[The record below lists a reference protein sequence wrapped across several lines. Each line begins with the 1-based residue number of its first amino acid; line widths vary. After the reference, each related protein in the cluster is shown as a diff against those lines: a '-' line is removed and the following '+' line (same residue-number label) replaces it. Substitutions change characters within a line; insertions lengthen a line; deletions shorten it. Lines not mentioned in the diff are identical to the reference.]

1 MTAATPVS
9 VGKVNASGS
18 EDALFLKVF
27 SGEVLT
33 SFEQST
39 VTAGAEMVRSI
50 SSGKSATFPVMGRIA
65 ASYHTPGAEITGSDV
80 NHNEKVITINDLLI
94 SSVFL
99 SNLEEAKNHWDV
111 RSAYSTEIGRALAFQ
126 KDKHILQTIGQ
137 AAQASANVGDT
148 SYASGTVLT
157 NTSIAS
163 ATAATA
169 ANAMIDSLF
178 DAAKQLDANY
188 VPKEGRKA
196 FIRLEEYYK
205 MANATNAVNI
215 DYSGGANGGVKEGK
229 VMKVAGIELVPTAHF
244 GDIAA
249 DLSSNTGVPGGSATQ
264 GGSNPQQVNLANY
277 VCLVSHP
284 SAAGTVKLMDL
295 ASEMDYDMRRQ
306 GTLMVSKYAMGHG
319 VLRPE
324 AAVGIKEA

>member
-1 MTAATPVS
+1 MSNATPVS
-9 VGKVNASGS
+9 LGRVNASGS

-27 SGEVLT
+27 AGEVLT
-33 SFEQST
+33 SFERAS

-50 SSGKSATFPVMGRIA
+50 ASGKSATFPVMGRVA
-65 ASYHTPGAEITGSDV
+65 AAYHTAGAEILGSDV
-80 NHNEKVITINDLLI
+80 NHNEKVITINDLLL

-99 SNLEEAKNHWDV
+99 SNIEEAKNHWDV

-137 AAQASANVGDT
+137 AAQASANVSDSG
-148 SYASGTVLT
+148 YGAGTVLT
-157 NTSIAS
+157 NTNIAS
-163 ATAATA
+163 ATASTA

-178 DAAKQLDANY
+178 DTAKALDANY

-196 FIRLEEYYK
+196 FIKLEEYYK
-205 MANATNAVNI
+205 L
-215 DYSGGANGGVKEGK
+215 ANGTNVVNVDFSGQGSIADGK
-229 VMKVAGIELVPTAHF
+229 VMKVAGIELIPTAHF

-249 DLSSNTGVPGGSATQ
+249 NITAAPAAGSATA
-264 GGSNPQQVNLANY
+264 GGSNPQTVNLANY

-284 SAAGTVKLMDL
+284 SAVGTVKLMDL
-295 ASEMDYDMRRQ
+295 GVESEYDIRRQ
-306 GTLMVSKYAMGHG
+306 GTLMVAKYAMGHG

-324 AAVGIKEA
+324 AAVGIKEV

>member
-1 MTAATPVS
+1 MANASPVS
-9 VGKVNASGS
+9 VGRVNAGGS

-27 SGEVLT
+27 AGEVLT
-33 SFEQST
+33 SFDRAS
-39 VTAGAEMVRSI
+39 VTQGAEMVRSI
-50 SSGKSATFPVMGRIA
+50 SNGKSATFPVMGRVD
-65 ASYHTPGAEITGSDV
+65 ASYHTAGAEITGSDV
-80 NHNEKVITINDLLI
+80 NHNEKVITINDLLL

-99 SNLEEAKNHWDV
+99 SNIEEAKNHWDV

-137 AAQASANVGDT
+137 AAQASANVSDSG
-148 SYASGTVLT
+148 YGAGTVLT
-157 NTSIAS
+157 NTNIAS
-163 ATAATA
+163 ATASTA

-178 DAAKQLDANY
+178 DAAKQMDANY

-205 MANATNAVNI
+205 L
-215 DYSGGANGGVKEGK
+215 ANGTNVTNVDFSGQGSIAEGN
-229 VMKVAGIELVPTAHF
+229 VVKVAGIELIPTAHF
-244 GDIAA
+244 VASNVTAA
-249 DLSSNTGVPGGSATQ
+249 PGAGSATA
-264 GGSNPQQVNLANY
+264 GGTNPQAVDLSNY

-284 SAAGTVKLMDL
+284 SACGTVKLMDL
-295 ASEMDYDMRRQ
+295 AVESEYDIRRQ
-306 GTLMVSKYAMGHG
+306 GTLMVAKYAMGHG